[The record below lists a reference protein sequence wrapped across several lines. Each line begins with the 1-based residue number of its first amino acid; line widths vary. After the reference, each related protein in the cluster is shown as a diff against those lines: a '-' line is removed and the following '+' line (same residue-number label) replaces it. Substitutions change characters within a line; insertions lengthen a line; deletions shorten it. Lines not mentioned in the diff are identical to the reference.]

1 MARTTGYTATAAAR
15 MLRAGLYDAH
25 GVSAPEFIGRDPRCV
40 EFLLDQLAHRGI
52 DYIASVS

>member
-15 MLRAGLYDAH
+15 MIRAGLYGAR

-40 EFLLDQLAHRGI
+40 EFLLNELASRGI
-52 DYIASVS
+52 HYESSVS